1 METMTE
7 ASLVVEELPVSSE
20 ELPISSDIVETLV
33 GQRVGPGILLLSV
46 SLQLLYMNQRAWEL
60 SRKMMQALNGKTARG
75 VLPTVVTALCA
86 EVVTAL
92 QVKTNAKDWEQA
104 QLRCVV
110 SVTKPPVLLRAFGL
124 PDRGG
129 LQQSRILMLLEE
141 VSPRKARAPEQAR
154 ELFRLTTREH
164 GVVSY
169 LAKGHTNKE
178 IANALKISEQTVKEH
193 MKHIMEK
200 TGSTTRTGIL
210 VRIFNS

>member
-1 METMTE
+1 METTTE
-7 ASLVVEELPVSSE
+7 ARPAAEELPVSS
-20 ELPISSDIVETLV
+20 DVVETIV

-60 SRKMMQALNGKTARG
+60 SRKIMQAMNGKTAKG

-86 EVVTAL
+86 EVVTEL
-92 QVKTNAKDWEQA
+92 QVRTNGKDWEQT

-129 LQQSRILMLLEE
+129 LQQARILILLEE

-154 ELFRLTTREH
+154 ELFRLTSREH

-178 IANALKISEQTVKEH
+178 IGNALKISEQTVKEH
-193 MKHIMEK
+193 IKHIMEK
-200 TGSTTRTGIL
+200 TNSTTRTGVL